1 MLPRCLESAVDERPR
16 FPQGV
21 LKGLES
27 ASLPVVPSAPPAQ
40 GRLVAFGPFTFD
52 RVSRLLRRDGV
63 EVPLPPRVL
72 GVLVLLLEPPGEVVT
87 KQALITA
94 VWRDAFV
101 TETSIAEAISVLR
114 QTLGDDPQRPT
125 YVQTL
130 HRRGYRFI
138 ADVVDADAKVPPPA
152 LATSTG
158 AQLPAPT
165 AADVPADPEPRLSL
179 LLPWTI
185 ALFAVLTAAMAV
197 WRYAE
202 TTDPVAVAPVRFSI
216 PLPDGVTMATAG
228 APLAVSNDGS
238 TIAFAGCDLARC
250 AIYLRPLSQPD
261 ATPVAGTT
269 GGTSPFFSVDGR
281 ALGFFAEGRLRTI
294 ALGGGAPVDV
304 AAATEALG
312 AAWLPDGR
320 IVFARDAAE
329 GLFVVG
335 PTGENLRTLTMPSP
349 GQGGHRWPASAVGG
363 EFVVFSVSATP
374 AGDER
379 YGALVSLRT
388 GSWGR
393 ILDGV
398 GSVRVPTPDHLLA
411 QRGDGLVASWLDAR
425 THALIGLPVP
435 VASPGLG
442 PGAPR
447 YAVNDAGTL
456 VTVAPTGDA
465 LHVVLHWAGEL
476 RRLVPP
482 PQPALPR

>member
-1 MLPRCLESAVDERPR
+1 LPA
-16 FPQGV
+16 
-21 LKGLES
+21 
-27 ASLPVVPSAPPAQ
+27 VPSAPPAQ

-138 ADVVDADAKVPPPA
+138 ADVVDADARASQA
-152 LATSTG
+152 LAAS
-158 AQLPAPT
+158 PIAPMAE
-165 AADVPADPEPRLSL
+165 AAAAVALVEPEPRLSL
-179 LLPWTI
+179 LVPWTI

-202 TTDPVAVAPVRFSI
+202 TTAPVTVAPVRFSI
-216 PLPDGVTMATAG
+216 PLPAGVTMATAG

-238 TIAFAGCDLARC
+238 TIAFAACDVTRC

-281 ALGFFAEGRLRTI
+281 TLGFFAEGRLRTI

-304 AAATEALG
+304 APATEALG

-320 IVFARDAAE
+320 LVFARDAAE

-335 PTGENLRTLTMPSP
+335 PTGENLRPLTTPSP
-349 GQGGHRWPASAVGG
+349 GQGGHRWPASAAGG

-374 AGDER
+374 AGDEH

-388 GSWGR
+388 GRWGR

-411 QRGDGLVASWLDAR
+411 QRSDGLVASWLDAR

-435 VASPGLG
+435 VVSAGLG

-456 VTVAPTGDA
+456 VTAAPSGDA